1 MAGILASRLQP
12 DDGTFHLM
20 DVFRLTGPARLDGVI
35 DVRGAKNSVLKLMAA
50 SLLAVG
56 RTTITNVPA
65 ILDVRIM
72 VELLVRLG
80 CDVDY
85 DSEDGVVSIDVPA
98 AVGIQADYE
107 LVRAMRASISVL
119 GPLTA
124 RMRAAHVALPGGDAI
139 GSRGLDMHQAGL
151 EALGALVHLDHGY
164 FVAEAPSGLKGT
176 EIVLEF
182 PSVGATE
189 NLVMAAT
196 LAEGATTI
204 SNAARE
210 PEIVDIC
217 TMLVKMGAQI
227 EGIGTSEL
235 TISGVESLRPVTH
248 RTVGDRIVAGTF
260 AFGAALSGGDVTV
273 RGIGLDLMPNIGLK
287 LQDSGATVE
296 ELSNIT
302 LGDGTTGAG
311 FRVIGA
317 PRPHPIRVATMPF
330 PGFPTDLQPFV
341 IALNSV
347 SDGVGLLSENLFEAR
362 WRFVQEIARLGAKVR
377 IDGNHALVTGSDSL
391 SGAEVEAS
399 DIRAGAG
406 LVMAALRAGG
416 VTEVSGIDHIERGYE
431 NFVTNLRSLGVDIER
446 VEKRDVL
453 NFE

>member
-1 MAGILASRLQP
+1 
-12 DDGTFHLM
+12 M
-20 DVFRLTGPARLDGVI
+20 DVFRLTGPAQMAGTI

-80 CDVDY
+80 CEVDY
-85 DSEDGVVSIDVPA
+85 DATEGIVSIDVPA
-98 AVGIQADYE
+98 EVGIQADYE

-151 EALGALVHLDHGY
+151 EALGAVVHLDHGY
-164 FVAEAPSGLKGT
+164 FVAEAPDGLRGT

-196 LAEGATTI
+196 LAHGTTTI
-204 SNAARE
+204 ANAARE

-217 TMLVKMGAQI
+217 TMLVEMGAQI
-227 EGIGTSEL
+227 EGIGTSDL
-235 TISGVESLRPVTH
+235 TITGVESLQPVTH

-260 AFGAALSGGDVTV
+260 AFGAALSAGDVTV
-273 RGIGLDLMPNIGLK
+273 RGVGLDIMPNIGMK
-287 LQDSGATVE
+287 LRDSGATVE
-296 ELSNIT
+296 DLGEIT
-302 LGDGTTGAG
+302 LGDGTLGKG

-317 PRPHPIRVATMPF
+317 ERPHAIRVATMPF

-347 SDGVGLLSENLFEAR
+347 SDGIGLLSENLFEAR

-377 IDGNHALVTGSDSL
+377 IDGNHALVTGSESL

-431 NFVTNLRSLGVDIER
+431 NFIVNLRSLGVDIER
-446 VEKRDVL
+446 VEKPDVL
-453 NFE
+453 SFD

>member
-1 MAGILASRLQP
+1 
-12 DDGTFHLM
+12 M
-20 DVFRLTGPARLDGVI
+20 DVFRLTGPAQMAGTI

-80 CDVDY
+80 CEVDY
-85 DSEDGVVSIDVPA
+85 DAAAGVVSIDVPA
-98 AVGIQADYE
+98 EVGIQADYE

-124 RMRAAHVALPGGDAI
+124 RMRSAHVALPGGDAI

-151 EALGALVHLDHGY
+151 EALGAVVHLDHGY
-164 FVAEAPSGLKGT
+164 FVAEAPDGLRGS

-196 LAEGATTI
+196 LAHGTTTI
-204 SNAARE
+204 ANAARE

-217 TMLVKMGAQI
+217 TMLVEMGAQI
-227 EGIGTSEL
+227 EGIGTSDL
-235 TISGVESLRPVTH
+235 TITGVESLQPVTH

-260 AFGAALSGGDVTV
+260 AFGAALSAGDVTV
-273 RGIGLDLMPNIGLK
+273 RGVGLDIMPNIGMK
-287 LQDSGATVE
+287 LRDSGATVE
-296 ELSNIT
+296 DLGEIT
-302 LGDGTTGAG
+302 LGDGTLGKG

-317 PRPHPIRVATMPF
+317 ERPHAIRVATMPF

-347 SDGVGLLSENLFEAR
+347 SDGIGLLSENLFEAR

-377 IDGNHALVTGSDSL
+377 IDGNHALVTGSEGL

-431 NFVTNLRSLGVDIER
+431 NFVVNLRSLGVDIER
-446 VEKRDVL
+446 VEKPDVL
-453 NFE
+453 SFD

>member
-1 MAGILASRLQP
+1 
-12 DDGTFHLM
+12 M
-20 DVFRLTGPARLDGVI
+20 DVFRLTGPAQLAGTI

-80 CDVDY
+80 CEVDY
-85 DSEDGVVSIDVPA
+85 DATEGIVSIDVPA
-98 AVGIQADYE
+98 EVGIQADYE

-151 EALGALVHLDHGY
+151 ETLGAVVHLDHGY
-164 FVAEAPSGLKGT
+164 FVAEAPDGLRGT

-196 LAEGATTI
+196 LAHGTTTI
-204 SNAARE
+204 ANAARE

-217 TMLVKMGAQI
+217 TMLVEMGAQI
-227 EGIGTSEL
+227 EGIGTSDL
-235 TISGVESLRPVTH
+235 TITGVDSLQPVTH

-260 AFGAALSGGDVTV
+260 AFGAALSAGDVTV
-273 RGIGLDLMPNIGLK
+273 RGVGLDIMPNIGMK
-287 LQDSGATVE
+287 LRDSGATVE
-296 ELSNIT
+296 DLGEIS
-302 LGDGTTGAG
+302 LGDGTRGKG

-317 PRPHPIRVATMPF
+317 PRPRAIRVATMPF

-347 SDGVGLLSENLFEAR
+347 SDGIGLLSENLFEAR

-377 IDGNHALVTGSDSL
+377 IDGNHALVTGSESL

-416 VTEVSGIDHIERGYE
+416 VTEVAGIDHIERGYE
-431 NFVTNLRSLGVDIER
+431 NFVENLRSLGVDIER

-453 NFE
+453 SFD

>member
-1 MAGILASRLQP
+1 
-12 DDGTFHLM
+12 M
-20 DVFRLTGPARLDGVI
+20 DVFRLTGPAQLAGTI
-35 DVRGAKNSVLKLMAA
+35 DVRGAKNSVLKLMAV

-80 CDVDY
+80 CEVDY
-85 DSEDGVVSIDVPA
+85 DATEGIVSIDVPA
-98 AVGIQADYE
+98 EVGIQADYE

-151 EALGALVHLDHGY
+151 ETLGAVVHLDHGY
-164 FVAEAPSGLKGT
+164 FVAEAPNGLRGT

-196 LAEGATTI
+196 LAHGTTTI
-204 SNAARE
+204 ANAARE

-217 TMLVKMGAQI
+217 TMLVEMGAQI
-227 EGIGTSEL
+227 EGIGTSDL
-235 TISGVESLRPVTH
+235 TITGVDSLQPVTH

-260 AFGAALSGGDVTV
+260 AFGAALSAGDVTV
-273 RGIGLDLMPNIGLK
+273 RGVGLDIMPNIGMK
-287 LQDSGATVE
+287 LRDSGATVE
-296 ELSNIT
+296 DLGEIS
-302 LGDGTTGAG
+302 LGDGTRGKG

-317 PRPHPIRVATMPF
+317 PRPRAIRVATMPF

-347 SDGVGLLSENLFEAR
+347 SDGIGLLSENLFEAR

-377 IDGNHALVTGSDSL
+377 IDGNHALVTGSESL

-416 VTEVSGIDHIERGYE
+416 VTEVAGIDHIERGYE
-431 NFVTNLRSLGVDIER
+431 NFVENLRSLGVDIER

-453 NFE
+453 SFD

>member
-1 MAGILASRLQP
+1 
-12 DDGTFHLM
+12 M
-20 DVFRLTGPARLDGVI
+20 DVFRLTGPAQLAGTI
-35 DVRGAKNSVLKLMAA
+35 DVRGAKNSVLKLMAV

-80 CDVDY
+80 CEVDY
-85 DSEDGVVSIDVPA
+85 DAVEGIVNIDVPA
-98 AVGIQADYE
+98 EVGIQADYE

-151 EALGALVHLDHGY
+151 ETLGAVVHLDHGY
-164 FVAEAPSGLKGT
+164 FVAEAPDGLRGT

-196 LAEGATTI
+196 LAHGTTTI
-204 SNAARE
+204 ANAARE

-217 TMLVKMGAQI
+217 TMLVEMGAQI
-227 EGIGTSEL
+227 EGIGTSDL
-235 TISGVESLRPVTH
+235 TITGVESLQPVTH

-260 AFGAALSGGDVTV
+260 AFGAALSAGDVTV
-273 RGIGLDLMPNIGLK
+273 RGVGLDIMPNIGTK
-287 LQDSGATVE
+287 LRDSGATVE
-296 ELSNIT
+296 DLGEIS
-302 LGDGTTGAG
+302 LGDGTRGKG

-317 PRPHPIRVATMPF
+317 PRPRAIRVATMPF

-347 SDGVGLLSENLFEAR
+347 SDGIGLLSENLFEAR

-377 IDGNHALVTGSDSL
+377 IDGNHALVTGSESL

-416 VTEVSGIDHIERGYE
+416 VTEVAGIDHIERGYE
-431 NFVTNLRSLGVDIER
+431 NFVENLRSLGVDIER

-453 NFE
+453 SFD

>member
-1 MAGILASRLQP
+1 
-12 DDGTFHLM
+12 M
-20 DVFRLTGPARLDGVI
+20 DVFRLTGPAQLAGTI

-80 CDVDY
+80 CEVDY
-85 DSEDGVVSIDVPA
+85 DAADGVVSIDVPA
-98 AVGIQADYE
+98 EVGIQADYE

-151 EALGALVHLDHGY
+151 EALGAVVHLDHGY
-164 FVAEAPSGLKGT
+164 FVAEAPEGLRGT

-196 LAEGATTI
+196 LAHGTTTI
-204 SNAARE
+204 ANAARE

-217 TMLVKMGAQI
+217 RMLVEMGAQI
-227 EGIGTSEL
+227 EGIGTSDL
-235 TISGVESLRPVTH
+235 TITGVESLHPVTH

-260 AFGAALSGGDVTV
+260 AFGAALSAGDVTV
-273 RGIGLDLMPNIGLK
+273 RGVGLDIMPNIGTK
-287 LQDSGATVE
+287 LRDSGAAVE
-296 ELSNIT
+296 DLGEIT
-302 LGDGTTGAG
+302 LGDGTLGQG

-317 PRPHPIRVATMPF
+317 ERPHAIRVATMPF

-347 SDGVGLLSENLFEAR
+347 SDGIGLLSENLFEAR
-362 WRFVQEIARLGAKVR
+362 WRFVQEIARLGARVR
-377 IDGNHALVTGSDSL
+377 IDGNHALVTGSESL

-431 NFVTNLRSLGVDIER
+431 NFVENLRSLGVRIER

-453 NFE
+453 SFD

>member
-1 MAGILASRLQP
+1 
-12 DDGTFHLM
+12 M
-20 DVFRLTGPARLDGVI
+20 DVFRLTGPAQLAGTI

-80 CDVDY
+80 CEVDY
-85 DSEDGVVSIDVPA
+85 DATEGIVSIDVPA
-98 AVGIQADYE
+98 EVGIQADYE

-151 EALGALVHLDHGY
+151 EALGAVVHLDHGY
-164 FVAEAPSGLKGT
+164 FVAEAPDGLRGT

-196 LAEGATTI
+196 LAHGTTTI
-204 SNAARE
+204 ANAARE

-217 TMLVKMGAQI
+217 TMLVEMGAQI
-227 EGIGTSEL
+227 EGIGTSDL
-235 TISGVESLRPVTH
+235 TITGVESLQPVTH

-260 AFGAALSGGDVTV
+260 AFGAALSAGDVTV
-273 RGIGLDLMPNIGLK
+273 RGVGLDIMPNIGMK
-287 LQDSGATVE
+287 LRDSGATVE
-296 ELSNIT
+296 DLGEIS
-302 LGDGTTGAG
+302 LGDGTRGKG

-317 PRPHPIRVATMPF
+317 ARPHAIRVATMPF

-347 SDGVGLLSENLFEAR
+347 SDGIGLLSENLFEAR

-377 IDGNHALVTGSDSL
+377 IDGNHALVTGSESL

-431 NFVTNLRSLGVDIER
+431 NFVENLRSLGVDIER

-453 NFE
+453 SFD

>member
-1 MAGILASRLQP
+1 
-12 DDGTFHLM
+12 M
-20 DVFRLTGPARLDGVI
+20 DVFRLTGPAQLAGTI

-80 CDVDY
+80 CEVDY
-85 DSEDGVVSIDVPA
+85 DAADGVVSIDVPA
-98 AVGIQADYE
+98 EVGIQADYE

-151 EALGALVHLDHGY
+151 EALGAVVHLDHGY
-164 FVAEAPSGLKGT
+164 FVAEAPDGLRGT

-196 LAEGATTI
+196 LAHGTTTI
-204 SNAARE
+204 ANAARE

-217 TMLVKMGAQI
+217 TMLVEMGAQI
-227 EGIGTSEL
+227 EGIGTSDL
-235 TISGVESLRPVTH
+235 TITGVDSLHPVTH
-248 RTVGDRIVAGTF
+248 RTVGDRIVAGTY
-260 AFGAALSGGDVTV
+260 AFGAALSAGDVTV
-273 RGIGLDLMPNIGLK
+273 RGVGLDIMPNIGMK
-287 LQDSGATVE
+287 LRDSGATVE
-296 ELSNIT
+296 DLGEII
-302 LGDGTTGAG
+302 LGDGTRGRG

-317 PRPHPIRVATMPF
+317 ERPHAIRVATMPF

-347 SDGVGLLSENLFEAR
+347 SDGIGLLSENLFEAR

-377 IDGNHALVTGSDSL
+377 IDGNHALVTGSESL

-431 NFVTNLRSLGVDIER
+431 NFVQNLRSLGVHIER

-453 NFE
+453 SFD

>member
-1 MAGILASRLQP
+1 
-12 DDGTFHLM
+12 M
-20 DVFRLTGPARLDGVI
+20 DVFRLTGPAQLAGTI
-35 DVRGAKNSVLKLMAA
+35 DVRGAKNSVLKLMAV

-80 CDVDY
+80 CEVDY
-85 DSEDGVVSIDVPA
+85 DATEGIVSIDVPA
-98 AVGIQADYE
+98 EVGIQADYE

-151 EALGALVHLDHGY
+151 EALGAVVHLDHGY
-164 FVAEAPSGLKGT
+164 FVAEAPDGLRGT

-196 LAEGATTI
+196 LAHGTTTI
-204 SNAARE
+204 ANAARE

-217 TMLVKMGAQI
+217 TMLVEMGAQI
-227 EGIGTSEL
+227 EGIGTSDL
-235 TISGVESLRPVTH
+235 TITGVESLQPVTH

-260 AFGAALSGGDVTV
+260 AFGAALSAGEVTV
-273 RGIGLDLMPNIGLK
+273 RGVGLDIMPNIGTK
-287 LQDSGATVE
+287 LRDSGATVE
-296 ELSNIT
+296 DLGEIS
-302 LGDGTTGAG
+302 LGDGTRGKG

-317 PRPHPIRVATMPF
+317 ARPHAIRVATMPF

-347 SDGVGLLSENLFEAR
+347 SDGIGLLSENLFEAR

-377 IDGNHALVTGSDSL
+377 IDGNHALVTGSESL

-431 NFVTNLRSLGVDIER
+431 NFVENLRSLGVDIER

-453 NFE
+453 SFD

>member
-1 MAGILASRLQP
+1 
-12 DDGTFHLM
+12 M
-20 DVFRLTGPARLDGVI
+20 DVFRLTGPAQMAGTI

-80 CDVDY
+80 CEVDY
-85 DSEDGVVSIDVPA
+85 DAAAGVVSIDVPA
-98 AVGIQADYE
+98 EVGIQADYE

-124 RMRAAHVALPGGDAI
+124 RMRSAHVALPGGDAI

-151 EALGALVHLDHGY
+151 EALGAVVHLDHGY
-164 FVAEAPSGLKGT
+164 FVAEAPEGLRGS

-196 LAEGATTI
+196 LAHGTTTI
-204 SNAARE
+204 ANAARE

-217 TMLVKMGAQI
+217 TMLVEMGAQI
-227 EGIGTSEL
+227 EGIGTSDL
-235 TISGVESLRPVTH
+235 TITGVESLQPVTH

-260 AFGAALSGGDVTV
+260 AFGAALSAGDVTV
-273 RGIGLDLMPNIGLK
+273 RGVGLDIMPNIGMK
-287 LQDSGATVE
+287 LRDSGATVE
-296 ELSNIT
+296 DLGEIT
-302 LGDGTTGAG
+302 LGDGTLGKG

-317 PRPHPIRVATMPF
+317 ERPHAIRVATMPF

-347 SDGVGLLSENLFEAR
+347 SDGIGLLSENLFEAR

-377 IDGNHALVTGSDSL
+377 IDGNHALVTGSEGL

-416 VTEVSGIDHIERGYE
+416 VTEVSGIDHIER
-431 NFVTNLRSLGVDIER
+431 
-446 VEKRDVL
+446 VEKPDVL
-453 NFE
+453 SFD

>member
-1 MAGILASRLQP
+1 
-12 DDGTFHLM
+12 M
-20 DVFRLTGPARLDGVI
+20 DVFRLTGPAQLAGTI

-80 CDVDY
+80 CEVDY
-85 DSEDGVVSIDVPA
+85 DAVEGIVNIDVPA
-98 AVGIQADYE
+98 EVGIQADYE

-151 EALGALVHLDHGY
+151 ETLGAVVHLDHGY
-164 FVAEAPSGLKGT
+164 FVAEAPDGLRGT

-196 LAEGATTI
+196 LAHGTTTI
-204 SNAARE
+204 ANAARE

-217 TMLVKMGAQI
+217 TMLVEMGAQI
-227 EGIGTSEL
+227 EGIGTSDL
-235 TISGVESLRPVTH
+235 TITGVDSLQPVTH

-260 AFGAALSGGDVTV
+260 AFGAALSAGDVTV
-273 RGIGLDLMPNIGLK
+273 RGVGLDIMPNIGMK
-287 LQDSGATVE
+287 LRDSGATVE
-296 ELSNIT
+296 DLGEIS
-302 LGDGTTGAG
+302 LGDGTRGKG

-317 PRPHPIRVATMPF
+317 PRPRAIRVATMPF

-347 SDGVGLLSENLFEAR
+347 SDGIGLLSENLFEAR

-377 IDGNHALVTGSDSL
+377 IDGNHALVTGSESL

-431 NFVTNLRSLGVDIER
+431 NFVVNLRSLGVDIER
-446 VEKRDVL
+446 VEKPDVL
-453 NFE
+453 SFD

>member
-1 MAGILASRLQP
+1 
-12 DDGTFHLM
+12 M
-20 DVFRLTGPARLDGVI
+20 DVFRLTGPAQLAGTI

-80 CDVDY
+80 CEVDY
-85 DSEDGVVSIDVPA
+85 DAEDGVVSIDVPA
-98 AVGIQADYE
+98 EVGIQADYE

-151 EALGALVHLDHGY
+151 EALGAVVHLDHGY
-164 FVAEAPSGLKGT
+164 FVAEAPTGLRGT

-196 LAEGATTI
+196 LAHGTTTI
-204 SNAARE
+204 ANAARE

-217 TMLVKMGAQI
+217 TMLVEMGAQI
-227 EGIGTSEL
+227 EGIGTSDL
-235 TISGVESLRPVTH
+235 TITGVESLQPVTH

-260 AFGAALSGGDVTV
+260 AFGAALSAGDVTV
-273 RGIGLDLMPNIGLK
+273 RGVGLDIMPNIGMK
-287 LQDSGATVE
+287 LRDSGATVE
-296 ELSNIT
+296 DLGEII
-302 LGDGTTGAG
+302 LGDGTQGTG

-317 PRPHPIRVATMPF
+317 PRPHAIRVATMPF

-347 SDGVGLLSENLFEAR
+347 SDGIGLLSENLFEAR

-377 IDGNHALVTGSDSL
+377 IDGNHALVTGSESL

-431 NFVTNLRSLGVDIER
+431 NFVDNLRALGVDIER

-453 NFE
+453 TFD

>member
-1 MAGILASRLQP
+1 
-12 DDGTFHLM
+12 M
-20 DVFRLTGPARLDGVI
+20 DVFRLTGPAQLAGTI

-80 CDVDY
+80 CEVDY
-85 DSEDGVVSIDVPA
+85 DAVEGIVNIDVPA
-98 AVGIQADYE
+98 EVGIQADYE

-151 EALGALVHLDHGY
+151 ETLGAVVHLDHGY
-164 FVAEAPSGLKGT
+164 FVAEAPDGLRGT

-196 LAEGATTI
+196 LAHGTSTI
-204 SNAARE
+204 ANAARE

-217 TMLVKMGAQI
+217 TMLVEMGAQI
-227 EGIGTSEL
+227 EGIGTSDL
-235 TISGVESLRPVTH
+235 TITGVDSLQPVTH

-260 AFGAALSGGDVTV
+260 AFGAALSAGDVTV
-273 RGIGLDLMPNIGLK
+273 RGVGLDIMPNIGMK
-287 LQDSGATVE
+287 LRDSGATVE
-296 ELSNIT
+296 DLGEIS
-302 LGDGTTGAG
+302 LGDGTRGKG

-317 PRPHPIRVATMPF
+317 PRPRAIRVATMPF

-347 SDGVGLLSENLFEAR
+347 SDGIGLLSENLFEAR

-377 IDGNHALVTGSDSL
+377 IDGNHALVTGSESL

-416 VTEVSGIDHIERGYE
+416 VTEVAGIDHIERGYE
-431 NFVTNLRSLGVDIER
+431 NFVENLRSLGVDIER

-453 NFE
+453 SFD

>member
-1 MAGILASRLQP
+1 
-12 DDGTFHLM
+12 M
-20 DVFRLTGPARLDGVI
+20 DVFRLTGPAQLAGTI

-80 CDVDY
+80 CEVDY
-85 DSEDGVVSIDVPA
+85 DAVEGIVNIDVPA
-98 AVGIQADYE
+98 EVGIQADYE

-151 EALGALVHLDHGY
+151 ETLGAVVHLDHGY
-164 FVAEAPSGLKGT
+164 FVAEAPDGLRGT

-196 LAEGATTI
+196 LAHGTTTI
-204 SNAARE
+204 ANAARE

-217 TMLVKMGAQI
+217 TMLVEMGAQI
-227 EGIGTSEL
+227 EGIGTSDL
-235 TISGVESLRPVTH
+235 TITGVDSLQPVTH

-260 AFGAALSGGDVTV
+260 AFGAALSAGDVTV
-273 RGIGLDLMPNIGLK
+273 RGVGLDIMPNIGMK
-287 LQDSGATVE
+287 VRDSGATVE
-296 ELSNIT
+296 DLGEIS
-302 LGDGTTGAG
+302 LGDGTRGKG

-317 PRPHPIRVATMPF
+317 PRPRAIRVATMPF

-347 SDGVGLLSENLFEAR
+347 SDGIGLLSENLFEAR

-377 IDGNHALVTGSDSL
+377 IDGNHALVTGSESL

-416 VTEVSGIDHIERGYE
+416 VTEVAGIDHIERGYE
-431 NFVTNLRSLGVDIER
+431 NFVENLRSLGVDIER

-453 NFE
+453 SFD

>member
-1 MAGILASRLQP
+1 
-12 DDGTFHLM
+12 M
-20 DVFRLTGPARLDGVI
+20 DVFRLTGPAQLAGTI

-80 CDVDY
+80 CEVDY
-85 DSEDGVVSIDVPA
+85 DATEGIVNIDVPA
-98 AVGIQADYE
+98 EVGIQADYE

-151 EALGALVHLDHGY
+151 ETLGAVVHLDHGY
-164 FVAEAPSGLKGT
+164 FVAEAPDGLRGT

-196 LAEGATTI
+196 LAHGTTTI
-204 SNAARE
+204 ANAARE

-217 TMLVKMGAQI
+217 TMLVEMGAQI
-227 EGIGTSEL
+227 EGIGTSDL
-235 TISGVESLRPVTH
+235 TITGVESLQPVTH

-260 AFGAALSGGDVTV
+260 AFGAALSAGDVTV
-273 RGIGLDLMPNIGLK
+273 RGVGLDIMPNIGMK
-287 LQDSGATVE
+287 LRDSGATVE
-296 ELSNIT
+296 DLGEIS
-302 LGDGTTGAG
+302 LGDGTRGKG

-317 PRPHPIRVATMPF
+317 PRPRAIRVATMPF

-347 SDGVGLLSENLFEAR
+347 SDGIGLLSENLFEAR

-377 IDGNHALVTGSDSL
+377 IDGNHALVTGSESL

-416 VTEVSGIDHIERGYE
+416 VTEVAGIDHIERGYE
-431 NFVTNLRSLGVDIER
+431 NFVENLRSLGVDIER

-453 NFE
+453 SFD

>member
-1 MAGILASRLQP
+1 
-12 DDGTFHLM
+12 M
-20 DVFRLTGPARLDGVI
+20 DVFRLTGPSSLAGVV

-50 SLLAVG
+50 ALLAVG

-72 VELLVRLG
+72 VALLSRLG
-80 CDVDY
+80 CTVDY
-85 DSEDGVVSIDVPA
+85 DQSAGVVSISVPED
-98 AVGIQADYE
+98 VGIQADYE

-151 EALGALVHLDHGY
+151 EALGASVRIDHGY
-164 FVAEAPSGLKGT
+164 FVAEAPSGLRGT
-176 EIVLEF
+176 DIALEF

-196 LAEGATTI
+196 LARGVTRI

-217 TMLVKMGAQI
+217 TMLTEMGAKI
-227 EGIGTSEL
+227 TGIGSKQIVIT
-235 TISGVESLRPVTH
+235 GVEALRPVTH
-248 RTVGDRIVAGTF
+248 RTVGDRIVAGTY
-260 AFGAALSGGDVTV
+260 AFGAALSAGDVVV
-273 RGIGLDLMPNIGLK
+273 RGVGLDLMPNVDTK
-287 LQDSGATVE
+287 LRASGAEVVGME
-296 ELSNIT
+296 EIELS
-302 LGDGTTGAG
+302 DGTIGSG
-311 FRVIGA
+311 FRVVGA
-317 PRPHPIRVATMPF
+317 LRPHPIRVATMPF

-341 IALNSV
+341 IALDSV
-347 SDGVGLLSENLFEAR
+347 ADGVGLLSENLFEAR

-377 IDGNHALVTGSDSL
+377 VDGNHALVTGTDAL

-406 LVMAALRAGG
+406 LVLAGLRATGT
-416 VTEVSGIDHIERGYE
+416 TEVSGIEHIERGYE
-431 NFVTNLRSLGVDIER
+431 NFVANLQALGARIER
-446 VEKRDVL
+446 VSRPDVL
-453 NFE
+453 DFD

>member
-1 MAGILASRLQP
+1 
-12 DDGTFHLM
+12 M
-20 DVFRLTGPARLDGVI
+20 DVFRLTGPAQLAGTI

-80 CDVDY
+80 CEVDY
-85 DSEDGVVSIDVPA
+85 DAADGVVSIDVPA
-98 AVGIQADYE
+98 EVGIQADYE

-151 EALGALVHLDHGY
+151 EALGAVVHLDHGY
-164 FVAEAPSGLKGT
+164 FVAEAPDGLRGT

-196 LAEGATTI
+196 LAHGTTTI
-204 SNAARE
+204 ANAARE

-217 TMLVKMGAQI
+217 TMLVEMGAQI
-227 EGIGTSEL
+227 EGIGTSDL
-235 TISGVESLRPVTH
+235 TITGVDSLHPVTH
-248 RTVGDRIVAGTF
+248 RTVGDRIVAGTY
-260 AFGAALSGGDVTV
+260 AFGAALSAGDVTV
-273 RGIGLDLMPNIGLK
+273 RGVGLDIMPNIGMK
-287 LQDSGATVE
+287 LRDSGATVE
-296 ELSNIT
+296 DLGEII
-302 LGDGTTGAG
+302 LGDGTRGRG

-317 PRPHPIRVATMPF
+317 ERPHAIRVATMPF

-347 SDGVGLLSENLFEAR
+347 SDGIGLLSENLFEAR

-377 IDGNHALVTGSDSL
+377 IDGNHALVTGSESL

-431 NFVTNLRSLGVDIER
+431 NFVQSLRSLGVHIER

-453 NFE
+453 SFD

>member
-1 MAGILASRLQP
+1 
-12 DDGTFHLM
+12 M
-20 DVFRLTGPARLDGVI
+20 DVFRLTGPAQLAGTI

-80 CDVDY
+80 CEVDY
-85 DSEDGVVSIDVPA
+85 DAAEGIVSIDVPA
-98 AVGIQADYE
+98 EVGIQADYE

-139 GSRGLDMHQAGL
+139 GSRGLDMHQVGL
-151 EALGALVHLDHGY
+151 EALGAVVHLDHGY
-164 FVAEAPSGLKGT
+164 FVAEAPDGLRGT

-196 LAEGATTI
+196 LAHGTTTI
-204 SNAARE
+204 ANAARE

-217 TMLVKMGAQI
+217 TMLVEMGAQI
-227 EGIGTSEL
+227 EGIGTSDL
-235 TISGVESLRPVTH
+235 TITGVESLQPVTH

-260 AFGAALSGGDVTV
+260 AFGAALSAGDVTV
-273 RGIGLDLMPNIGLK
+273 RGVGLDIMPNIGMK
-287 LQDSGATVE
+287 LRDSGAKVE
-296 ELSNIT
+296 DLGEVI
-302 LGDGTTGAG
+302 LGDGTRGKG

-317 PRPHPIRVATMPF
+317 PRPHAIRVATMPF

-347 SDGVGLLSENLFEAR
+347 SDGIGLLSENLFEAR

-377 IDGNHALVTGSDSL
+377 IDGNHALVTGSESL

-431 NFVTNLRSLGVDIER
+431 NFVENLRALGVDIER

-453 NFE
+453 SFD

>member
-1 MAGILASRLQP
+1 
-12 DDGTFHLM
+12 M
-20 DVFRLTGPARLDGVI
+20 DVFRLTGPAQLAGTI

-80 CDVDY
+80 CEVDY
-85 DSEDGVVSIDVPA
+85 DATEGIVSIDVPA
-98 AVGIQADYE
+98 EVGIQADYE

-151 EALGALVHLDHGY
+151 EALGAVVHLDHGY
-164 FVAEAPSGLKGT
+164 FVAEAPDGLRGT

-196 LAEGATTI
+196 LAHGTTTI
-204 SNAARE
+204 ANAARE

-217 TMLVKMGAQI
+217 TMLVEMGAQI
-227 EGIGTSEL
+227 EGIGTSDL
-235 TISGVESLRPVTH
+235 TITGVESLQPVTH

-260 AFGAALSGGDVTV
+260 AFGAALSAGDVTV
-273 RGIGLDLMPNIGLK
+273 RGVGLDIMPNIGTK
-287 LQDSGATVE
+287 LRDSGATVE
-296 ELSNIT
+296 DLGEIS
-302 LGDGTTGAG
+302 LGDGTRGKG

-317 PRPHPIRVATMPF
+317 ARPHAIRVATMPF

-347 SDGVGLLSENLFEAR
+347 SDGIGLLSENLFEAR

-377 IDGNHALVTGSDSL
+377 IDGNHALVTGSESL

-431 NFVTNLRSLGVDIER
+431 NFVVNLRSLGVDIER
-446 VEKRDVL
+446 VEKPDVL
-453 NFE
+453 SFD

>member
-1 MAGILASRLQP
+1 
-12 DDGTFHLM
+12 M
-20 DVFRLTGPARLDGVI
+20 DVFRLTGPAQMAGTI

-80 CDVDY
+80 CEVDY
-85 DSEDGVVSIDVPA
+85 DATEGIVSIDVPA
-98 AVGIQADYE
+98 EVGIQADYE

-151 EALGALVHLDHGY
+151 EALGAVVHLDHGY
-164 FVAEAPSGLKGT
+164 FVAEAPDGLRGT

-196 LAEGATTI
+196 LAHGTTTI
-204 SNAARE
+204 ANAARE

-217 TMLVKMGAQI
+217 TMLVEMGAQI
-227 EGIGTSEL
+227 EGIGTSDL
-235 TISGVESLRPVTH
+235 TITGVESLQPVTH

-260 AFGAALSGGDVTV
+260 AFGAALSAGDVTV
-273 RGIGLDLMPNIGLK
+273 RGVGLDIMPNIGTK
-287 LQDSGATVE
+287 LRDSGATVE
-296 ELSNIT
+296 DLGEIS
-302 LGDGTTGAG
+302 LGDGTRGKG

-317 PRPHPIRVATMPF
+317 ARPHAIRVATMPF

-347 SDGVGLLSENLFEAR
+347 SDGIGLLSENLFEAR

-377 IDGNHALVTGSDSL
+377 IDGNHALVTGSESL

-431 NFVTNLRSLGVDIER
+431 NFVVNLRSLGVDIER
-446 VEKRDVL
+446 VEKPDVL
-453 NFE
+453 SFD

>member
-1 MAGILASRLQP
+1 
-12 DDGTFHLM
+12 M
-20 DVFRLTGPARLDGVI
+20 DVFRLTGPARLHGVI

-56 RTTITNVPA
+56 KTTITNVPA

-72 VELLVRLG
+72 VALLVRLG
-80 CDVDY
+80 CEVDY
-85 DSEDGVVSIDVPA
+85 DADAGVVSIDVPA
-98 AVGIQADYE
+98 EVGIQADYE

-151 EALGALVHLDHGY
+151 EALGAVVRLDHGY
-164 FVAEAPSGLKGT
+164 FVAEAPEGLRGT

-189 NLVMAAT
+189 NLIMAAT
-196 LAEGATTI
+196 LAQGTTLI

-210 PEIVDIC
+210 PEIIDIC
-217 TMLVKMGAQI
+217 TMLVEMGAQI
-227 EGIGTSEL
+227 EGLGTSEL
-235 TISGVESLRPVTH
+235 RITGVDSLNPVTH

-260 AFGAALSGGDVTV
+260 AFGSALSAGDVTV
-273 RGIGLDLMPNIGLK
+273 RGISLDLMPNIGLK
-287 LQDSGATVE
+287 LEDSGATVE
-296 ELSNIT
+296 DLRNIS
-302 LGDGTTGAG
+302 LGDGTQGDG

-317 PRPHPIRVATMPF
+317 PRPRAIRVATMPF

-341 IALNSV
+341 IALNAV
-347 SDGVGLLSENLFEAR
+347 SDGIGLLSENLFEAR

-377 IDGNHALVTGSDSL
+377 IDGNHALVTGGERL

-406 LVMAALRAGG
+406 LVMAALRAEG

-431 NFVTNLRSLGVDIER
+431 HFVENLRSLGVDIER
-446 VEKRDVL
+446 AEKPDVL
-453 NFE
+453 SFD